1 MMKKEMKGKY
11 DEAIRKYLAERGV
24 DRIDIKA
31 ALIDM
36 DGVLY
41 DSMRNHTI
49 AWKMLFDSLGLNT
62 DRDEFYM
69 YEGMT
74 GRATIQLIFKR
85 ELGVDMTD
93 EDAREMYKIKT
104 ANFRSLPRVEAMP
117 GAYDMLSALSLKG
130 VERVL
135 VTGSGQ
141 ADVIN
146 RIDQDYA
153 GLFAAD
159 KRITAADV
167 THGKPNPE
175 PYIKGQQLAGVA
187 PEQAIVIENAP
198 LGVQAGNASGSFTI
212 AITTGP
218 IPRQAFVDSGAHLVF
233 ESMPQFAAELPQLI
247 DSLNNVTL

>member
-1 MMKKEMKGKY
+1 MGKY
-11 DEAIRKYLAERGV
+11 DETIRQYLAQRGV
-24 DRIDIKA
+24 DRLNIKA

-49 AWKMLFDSLGLNT
+49 AWKMMFDNLGLNT
-62 DRDEFYM
+62 DRDEFYL

-74 GRATIQLIFKR
+74 GRATIQLIYKR
-85 ELGVDMTD
+85 ELGIDLSD
-93 EDAREMYKIKT
+93 EEAQEMYKIKT

-117 GAYDMLSALSLKG
+117 GAYDMLTALRDNG

-146 RIDQDYA
+146 RIDQEYA

-159 KRITAADV
+159 RRITAADV
-167 THGKPNPE
+167 KHGKPNPE
-175 PYIKGQQLAGVA
+175 PYIKGQQLAGVT

-218 IPRQAFVDSGAHLVF
+218 IPRQRLVDSGAHAVF
-233 ESMPQFAAELPQLI
+233 ESMPQFASELPELI
-247 DSLNNVTL
+247 DALNTTTI

>member
-1 MMKKEMKGKY
+1 
-11 DEAIRKYLAERGV
+11 
-24 DRIDIKA
+24 
-31 ALIDM
+31 
-36 DGVLY
+36 
-41 DSMRNHTI
+41 
-49 AWKMLFDSLGLNT
+49 
-62 DRDEFYM
+62 
-69 YEGMT
+69 
-74 GRATIQLIFKR
+74 
-85 ELGVDMTD
+85 
-93 EDAREMYKIKT
+93 
-104 ANFRSLPRVEAMP
+104 MP

>member
-1 MMKKEMKGKY
+1 MGKY
-11 DEAIRKYLAERGV
+11 SDAIRRYLDEKGIERL
-24 DRIDIKA
+24 DIKA

-41 DSMRNHTI
+41 DSMRNHTK
-49 AWKMLFDSLGLNT
+49 AWKMMFDDLGINT
-62 DRDEFYM
+62 DRNEFFL

-85 ELGVDMTD
+85 ERGIDMSD
-93 EDAREMYKIKT
+93 DDAREMYKMKT

-117 GAYDMLSALSLKG
+117 GAYEMLTALRSNG
-130 VERVL
+130 VLRVL

-146 RIDQDYA
+146 RIDEDYA

-159 KRITAADV
+159 MRITAAEV

-175 PYIKGQQLAGVA
+175 PYLKGQLLAGVK
-187 PEQAIVIENAP
+187 PHQAIVIENAP

-218 IPRQAFVDSGAHLVF
+218 IPRQALIDSGAHLVF
-233 ESMPQFAAELPQLI
+233 DSMWQFAAELPELL
-247 DSLNNVTL
+247 SEMNSVCVTNK

>member
-1 MMKKEMKGKY
+1 MGKY
-11 DEAIRKYLAERGV
+11 EESIKRYLTDKG
-24 DRIDIKA
+24 ITKLDIKA

-49 AWKMLFDSLGLNT
+49 AWKMLFDSLGINT
-62 DRDEFYM
+62 DRDEFYL

-74 GRATIQLIFKR
+74 GRATIQLIHKR
-85 ELGVDMTD
+85 ELGIDMSD
-93 EDAREMYKIKT
+93 DDAREMYKLKT

-117 GAYDMLSALSLKG
+117 GAYDMLVALRNSG

-146 RIDQDYA
+146 RIDEEYA

-159 KRITAADV
+159 MRITAADV
-167 THGKPNPE
+167 KHGKPNPE
-175 PYIKGQQLAGVA
+175 PYIMGQRLAKVE
-187 PEQAIVIENAP
+187 PQQAIVIENAP

-218 IPRQAFVDSGAHLVF
+218 IPFDTLVESGAHLVF
-233 ESMPQFAAELPQLI
+233 ESMPQFAAELPELI
-247 DSLNNVTL
+247 NELNSVTL

>member
-1 MMKKEMKGKY
+1 MMRKEMKGKY

-93 EDAREMYKIKT
+93 EEAREMYKIKT

-117 GAYDMLSALSLKG
+117 GAYDMLSVLSLKG

-167 THGKPNPE
+167 THGKPSPE

-187 PEQAIVIENAP
+187 PEQAIFIENAP